1 MSNKAL
7 FFESVKHNTVN
18 SFFVKS
24 KVTVPGVSV
33 IAFDSRLNAKS
44 SLQPERYLMV
54 FVLSLPVI
62 ILGIADI
69 PDLKIKN
76 TT

>member
-1 MSNKAL
+1 M
-7 FFESVKHNTVN
+7 
-18 SFFVKS
+18 
-24 KVTVPGVSV
+24 TVPGVRV
-33 IAFDSRLNAKS
+33 IAFDRRLNAKS